1 MKIEFSDHAL
11 VQLKNRPR
19 IKQTMVLATINSPD
33 QATASHRQR
42 NLYRKY
48 FGDEILEVVTVT
60 DNDTI
65 VVITQYFLDES

>member
-1 MKIEFSDHAL
+1 
-11 VQLKNRPR
+11 
-19 IKQTMVLATINSPD
+19 MVLATINSPD

-65 VVITQYFLDES
+65 VVITQYFLDENP